1 MAIHILEGGNVS
13 HCPIHDLE
21 SITYLGLWTAAHIV
35 KRENRSETVDSEMML
50 FIIEKLRPK
59 NNIKLRLC
67 AAIKRMLLKEWENRS
82 DWSIDEAEEIY
93 HGAFAPFTE
102 ILCKLAKLGRRWY
115 EKSLDHE
122 DNSTMF
128 TPDEIEQAFAEYL
141 DVYERYMPTEQTW
154 DYLQGLKIR
163 ERKS

>member
-1 MAIHILEGGNVS
+1 M
-13 HCPIHDLE
+13 
-21 SITYLGLWTAAHIV
+21 
-35 KRENRSETVDSEMML
+35 DSEMML

-82 DWSIDEAEEIY
+82 IDEAEEIY

-102 ILCKLAKLGRRWY
+102 ILCELAKLGRRWY

-163 ERKS
+163 ERMS